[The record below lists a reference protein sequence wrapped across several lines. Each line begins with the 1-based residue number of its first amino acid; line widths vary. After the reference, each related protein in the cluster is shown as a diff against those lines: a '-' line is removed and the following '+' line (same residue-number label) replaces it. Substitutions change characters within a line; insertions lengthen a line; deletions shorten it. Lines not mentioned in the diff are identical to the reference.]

1 MRSSQS
7 ARSWIPALKSLS
19 IRSARIRSSSSG
31 SLGVSSRCSAISS
44 VISGATTGTFAMCP
58 GSSWFGVSSIIEGGG
73 SPVQLDFGDV
83 RHRDLGG
90 EFAADELD
98 PPQLRVLVL
107 GDGLVQHLPG
117 DGLRMLA
124 GVLGQEGVDVVG
136 RALAED
142 HRVHQPDLDHG
153 CFKDCFSNRL
163 LSCSNSSNWW
173 EYFSSLFASSSVRQ
187 IYPGAQREKLITGR
201 TGIGS
206 PGS

>member
-44 VISGATTGTFAMCP
+44 VISGATTGTSAMCP
-58 GSSWFGVSSIIEGGG
+58 GSSWFGVSSIIGV
-73 SPVQLDFGDV
+73 SSVQLDFGDV

-107 GDGLVQHLPG
+107 GDGFVQQLPG

-124 GVLGQEGVDVVG
+124 GVLGQEGVDVFG
-136 RALAED
+136 RPLTED

-153 CFKDCFSNRL
+153 CDGFSDCFSNLL
-163 LSCSNSSNWW
+163 LSCSNSSSWW

-187 IYPGAQREKLITGR
+187 IYPGAQRENLIAGR